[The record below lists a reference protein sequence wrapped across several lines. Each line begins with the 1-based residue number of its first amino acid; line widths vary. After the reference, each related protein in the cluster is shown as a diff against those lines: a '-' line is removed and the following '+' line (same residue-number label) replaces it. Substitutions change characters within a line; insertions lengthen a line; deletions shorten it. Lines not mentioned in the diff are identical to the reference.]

1 MAIARGVSVSTHRTM
16 FIVLL
21 SLVVGICIKAI
32 GVLLVSAFGVI
43 PACAAQLL
51 SRIFTHSLKFK
62 GNSVNR
68 SKFIG
73 IASGTALAAGTT
85 SYLLSDRSNLLR
97 ADINLT
103 DSKNAMLKPDEA
115 EILFLASLAPSGH
128 NTQPWFVQYLE
139 PYHWIIGNDK
149 NKWLPAVDPTQRETM
164 LSIGAFL
171 QNLDY
176 AASAFGYV
184 CDWTLLATTNQDDR
198 VMSVKLLKE
207 ASKNAFDIAK
217 IKSRRTV
224 RSNFLSDV
232 LKPEDLKY
240 LVNSEPKFIH
250 YLPTTS
256 KESQF
261 INEQTIAANRLQ
273 SHRDPAQQELANWIR
288 FSSKDA
294 EKYRDGLTTA
304 SMEIEGISGWVVRN
318 FYDKDNVMKKDFRE
332 RGIDTVKQEVSASA
346 GWILI
351 TSKDNSVA
359 AFLET
364 GRRMQRLF
372 LKVREKGIAI
382 HPMTQILEEA
392 STRQTLNQ
400 SIGINESIQFILRS
414 GYVKNYP
421 QPVSLRRPIDWFIR
435 T

>member
-1 MAIARGVSVSTHRTM
+1 MDRRE
-16 FIVLL
+16 
-21 SLVVGICIKAI
+21 
-32 GVLLVSAFGVI
+32 
-43 PACAAQLL
+43 
-51 SRIFTHSLKFK
+51 
-62 GNSVNR
+62 
-68 SKFIG
+68 FIG
-73 IASGTALAAGTT
+73 IAGGTVFASGAT
-85 SYLLSDRSNLLR
+85 SYLLSDKSNLVR
-97 ADINLT
+97 ADLEPGD
-103 DSKNAMLKPDEA
+103 DSTEPPLREHNETPKPDEK

-139 PYHWIIGNDK
+139 PYHWIIGNDRT
-149 NKWLPAVDPTQRETM
+149 KWLPAVDPTQRETM
-164 LSIGAFL
+164 LSIGAFI

-176 AASAFGYV
+176 AAGALGYA
-184 CDWTLLATTNQDDR
+184 CDRTLLATTNQDER
-198 VMSVKLLKE
+198 VMSVKLIKE

-224 RSNFLSDV
+224 RSNFLSEV
-232 LKPEDLKY
+232 LKPEDLRY
-240 LVNSEPKFIH
+240 LVNSEPEFIH
-250 YLPTTS
+250 YLPVTS
-256 KESQF
+256 KESQL
-261 INEQTIAANRLQ
+261 IDEQTIAANRLQ
-273 SHRDPAQQELANWIR
+273 SYRDPAQQELADWIR

-294 EKYRDGLTTA
+294 DEYRDGLTTA

-318 FYDKDNVMKKDFRE
+318 SYSKDNVMKKDFRE
-332 RGIDTVKQEVSASA
+332 RGIDQIQKEVSSSA

-351 TSKDNSVA
+351 TSQDNSVA
-359 AFLET
+359 ALLET

-372 LKVREKGIAI
+372 LKVRERNIAI